1 MCLAG
6 GRRARAF
13 QIAPAFAR
21 AACRSRC
28 AVPYQPLGTGGR
40 RLGEARPSFR
50 HAGCENSR
58 QQDHLERFWPVDTV
72 LNNAARYRK
81 LQQLAKRVYIDGIAT
96 IQFPRIAATGG
107 DEGSFEN
114 SVNLAVDDLPD
125 RNRW

>member
-1 MCLAG
+1 L
-6 GRRARAF
+6 ARAEG
-13 QIAPAFAR
+13 
-21 AACRSRC
+21 
-28 AVPYQPLGTGGR
+28 V
-40 RLGEARPSFR
+40 GEARPSFR
-50 HAGCENSR
+50 HAGCEDSR

-81 LQQLAKRVYIDGIAT
+81 LQQLPKRVYIDGIAT